1 MKWGK
6 NRGGGSMLKNLS
18 LSNDWLY
25 LKLKKDIVT
34 IFKNSYFTDNEHT
47 YNKSTDI
54 NELTRKVFL

>member
-1 MKWGK
+1 
-6 NRGGGSMLKNLS
+6 MLKNLS

-34 IFKNSYFTDNEHT
+34 IFKNSYFTDNENT